1 MPDCRE
7 NCTPIVL
14 QEKSGDWVG
23 EVQRFDLGIMEQNS
37 TRQKGGTV
45 FTVMQKYA
53 EIIIDISHEKLDHP
67 FTYRIPEALLGKLA
81 PGDLVE
87 IPFGQGNKR
96 RTGYVV
102 ALTDR
107 CSCDPSL
114 IKEILAAAEQHAPT
128 EQGRAIE
135 LADWMRRRYG
145 STMITALKTVLP
157 VRHAS
162 KPLEKKE
169 IRLLLSEEEAAA
181 KCEFYRKKHQTAR
194 ERLLESLRRTPCQ
207 PYELVTKRLHISA
220 QTLRAMKEDGVL
232 AIDVEKSLRNP
243 AACVKTEKK
252 QIDLSPEQ
260 QAAVQ
265 SVCRDLDEGKSTTT
279 LLYGITGSG
288 KTEVYIAVIEH
299 VISLGRQAI
308 MLIPEIAL
316 TYQTLLR
323 FYRHFG
329 DRVSV
334 LHSALSEGEKADQ
347 FERARRGEIDV
358 IIGPRSAL
366 FTPFPDPGVIVMDEE
381 HENSYKN
388 ENMPKYHTREVAE
401 HMAKR
406 NGACLLLGSA
416 TPSLGTYYQAMQGRY
431 RLCRLERR
439 LTGGVLPQVQIVDL
453 RQELKEGNRSIFS
466 RSLQDL
472 IIDRLARREQVI
484 LFLNRRG
491 FAGFVSCRSCG
502 HVLKCPHC
510 DVALTQHGNTRMVCH
525 YCGYEQPLAR
535 HCPECGSQ
543 AISGFR
549 AGTEQVE
556 QMLGRAFPD
565 ARVLRMDAD
574 TTRKKGDYDKILSAF
589 ANEEADILIGTQM
602 IVKGHDFPNVTLVGI
617 LCADLSLY
625 GNDYRAAER
634 TFQLLTQA
642 AGRAGRGK
650 RPGEVVIQTYQPEHY
665 SIRHA
670 AAQDYEGFYREEMQ
684 YRSLMLYPPVWHMLA
699 IQIQGK
705 DEDTALGMANH
716 LRALFEKARMQQ
728 KEMTEAEKAKTQQ
741 DGTAER
747 GDSKTSRTV
756 VLGPAPASLGRARDF
771 YRFVIYVKDQKYDTL
786 IEWKDRAEQAVKE
799 ARFSKDVQ
807 VQFDFDPV
815 NPF

>member
-1 MPDCRE
+1 
-7 NCTPIVL
+7 
-14 QEKSGDWVG
+14 
-23 EVQRFDLGIMEQNS
+23 
-37 TRQKGGTV
+37 
-45 FTVMQKYA
+45 MQKYA
-53 EIIIDISHEKLDHP
+53 EVIIDISHEKLDHP
-67 FTYRIPEALLGKLA
+67 FTYRIPEELLGRLA

-102 ALTDR
+102 ALTDT
-107 CSCDPSL
+107 CSCNPSWV
-114 IKEILAAAEQHAPT
+114 KDILSAPEQHTPT
-128 EQGRAIE
+128 EQGKAIE
-135 LADWMRRRYG
+135 LAAWMRRRYG

-169 IRLLLSEEEAAA
+169 IRLLLNKEEGEA
-181 KCEFYRKKHQTAR
+181 KCAFYQKKHQTAR
-194 ERLLESLRRTPCQ
+194 ERLLESLLKTPAQ
-207 PYELVTKRLHISA
+207 PYELVTKRLHISP
-220 QTLRAMKEDGVL
+220 QTLRAMEKDGVL
-232 AIDVEKSLRNP
+232 EIYVEKSLRNP
-243 AACVKTEKK
+243 VAGVETKAQDIVM
-252 QIDLSPEQ
+252 SPEQ
-260 QAAVQ
+260 QEAVQ
-265 SVCRDLDEGKSTTT
+265 AVCQDLDEKRSTTT

-299 VISLGRQAI
+299 AITLGRQAV

-366 FTPFPDPGVIVMDEE
+366 FTPFPHLGVIVIDEE

-401 HMAKR
+401 HMAKK
-406 NGACLLLGSA
+406 NDACLLLGSA
-416 TPSLGTYYQAMQGRY
+416 TPSLSSYYQAMQGKY
-431 RLCRLERR
+431 RLCRLQRR
-439 LTGGVLPQVQIVDL
+439 LTGGTLPQVQIVDL
-453 RQELKEGNRSIFS
+453 RRELKEGNRSMFS
-466 RSLQDL
+466 RSLQEL
-472 IIDRLARREQVI
+472 IIDRLAREEQVI

-491 FAGFVSCRSCG
+491 FAGHVSCRACG

-510 DVALTQHGNTRMVCH
+510 DVALTQHGSTRMVCH
-525 YCGYEQPLAR
+525 YCGYEQPMTN
-535 HCPECGSQ
+535 HCPECGSH
-543 AISGFR
+543 AVSGFR
-549 AGTEQVE
+549 VGTEQVE
-556 QMLGRAFPD
+556 QMLHKAFPD

-574 TTRKKGDYDKILSAF
+574 TTRKKGDYDKILSSF

-650 RPGEVVIQTYQPEHY
+650 RPGEVVIQTYQPDHY
-665 SIRHA
+665 SIRYA
-670 AAQDYEGFYREEMQ
+670 AAQDYEGFYREEMA

-699 IQIQGK
+699 VQIQGK
-705 DEDTALGMANH
+705 DEDRALGAANY
-716 LRALFEKARMQQ
+716 LRELFEKIRAQKAAETESENTGSEHAESVRKRMP
-728 KEMTEAEKAKTQQ
+728 
-741 DGTAER
+741 
-747 GDSKTSRTV
+747 RTMV
-756 VLGPAPASLGRARDF
+756 MGPAPASLGRARDF

-786 IEWKDRAEQAVKE
+786 IEWKDGAEQAIKE
-799 ARFSKDVQ
+799 ACFAKDVQ

-815 NPF
+815 NPY

>member
-1 MPDCRE
+1 ML
-7 NCTPIVL
+7 N
-14 QEKSGDWVG
+14 
-23 EVQRFDLGIMEQNS
+23 
-37 TRQKGGTV
+37 
-45 FTVMQKYA
+45 YA
-53 EIIIDISHEKLDHP
+53 EVIIDISHEKLDHP
-67 FTYRIPEALLGKLA
+67 FTYRIPEELLGELA

-87 IPFGQGNKR
+87 IPFGKGNKR

-102 ALTDR
+102 ALTDK
-107 CSCDPSL
+107 CNCAPSL
-114 IKEILAAAEQHAPT
+114 VKEILSAPT
-128 EQGRAIE
+128 QHTPTEHGKAIE
-135 LADWMRRRYG
+135 LAAWMRRRYG

-169 IRLLLSEEEAAA
+169 VRLLLNKEEAAA
-181 KCEFYRKKHQTAR
+181 KCAFYEKKHQTAR
-194 ERLLESLRRTPCQ
+194 QRLLESLMETPCQ
-207 PYELVTKRLHISA
+207 PYELVTKRLHIST

-232 AIDVEKSLRNP
+232 EIYVEKSLRNP
-243 AACVKTEKK
+243 AAGVKREKLD
-252 QIDLSPEQ
+252 IVLSPEQ

-265 SVCRDLDEGKSTTT
+265 AVCQDLEAGVSTTT

-288 KTEVYIAVIEH
+288 KTEVYIAIIEH
-299 VISLGRQAI
+299 VISLGRQAV

-366 FTPFPDPGVIVMDEE
+366 FTPFPDLGMIVMDEE
-381 HENSYKN
+381 HETSYKN

-401 HMAKR
+401 HMAVR
-406 NGACLLLGSA
+406 NKACLLLGSA
-416 TPSLGTYYQAMQGRY
+416 TPSLGTYYQAMQGKY

-439 LTGGVLPQVQIVDL
+439 LTGGTLPQVQIVDL

-466 RSLQDL
+466 RSLQEL
-472 IIDRLARREQVI
+472 IIDRLAREEQVI

-510 DVALTQHGNTRMVCH
+510 DVALTQHGSTRMVCH
-525 YCGYEQPLAR
+525 YCGYEQPMTNR
-535 HCPECGSQ
+535 CPECGSN

-556 QMLGRAFPD
+556 QMLHKAFPT

-574 TTRKKGDYDKILSAF
+574 TTRKKGDYDKILSSF

-625 GNDYRAAER
+625 SNDYRAAER

-642 AGRAGRGK
+642 AGRAGRGR

-665 SIRHA
+665 SIRYA

-699 IQIQGK
+699 IQIQSK
-705 DEDTALGMANH
+705 DEDMALGMANR
-716 LRALFEKARMQQ
+716 LRAVFEKIRGEKTGEEARERAGD
-728 KEMTEAEKAKTQQ
+728 KAGEKA
-741 DGTAER
+741 
-747 GDSKTSRTV
+747 GDTKVSRTIV
-756 VLGPAPASLGRARDF
+756 MGPAPASLGRARDF

-786 IEWKDRAEQAVKE
+786 IEWKDAAEQAVKE
-799 ARFSKDVQ
+799 VRFAKEVQ

>member
-1 MPDCRE
+1 
-7 NCTPIVL
+7 
-14 QEKSGDWVG
+14 
-23 EVQRFDLGIMEQNS
+23 
-37 TRQKGGTV
+37 
-45 FTVMQKYA
+45 MQKYA
-53 EIIIDISHEKLDHP
+53 EVIIDISHEKLDHP
-67 FTYRIPEALLGKLA
+67 FTYRIPQELMGKLA

-96 RTGYVV
+96 RSGYVV
-102 ALTDR
+102 SLTDV
-107 CSCDPSL
+107 CSCNPSL
-114 IKEILAAAEQHAPT
+114 VKEILAVPEQHTPT
-128 EQGRAIE
+128 EQGKAIE
-135 LADWMRRRYG
+135 LAAWMRRRYG

-157 VRHAS
+157 VRHSS

-169 IRLLLSEEEAAA
+169 IRLLLDEEEAAA
-181 KCEFYRKKHQTAR
+181 KCAFYQKKHQTAR
-194 ERLLESLRRTPCQ
+194 ERLLESLRQTPCQ
-207 PYELVTKRLHISA
+207 PYELVTKRLHISI

-232 AIDVEKSLRNP
+232 EITVEKSLRNP
-243 AACVKTEKK
+243 AAGVKKDASTVS
-252 QIDLSPEQ
+252 LSPEQ
-260 QAAVQ
+260 QQAVQ
-265 SVCRDLDEGKSTTT
+265 AVCRDLEEGKSTTT

-288 KTEVYIAVIEH
+288 KTEVYIAIIEH
-299 VISLGRQAI
+299 VISLGRQAV

-366 FTPFPDPGVIVMDEE
+366 FTPFPNLGMIVMDEE

-401 HMAKR
+401 HMAVK

-416 TPSLGTYYQAMQGRY
+416 TPSLGTYYQAKQGKY
-431 RLCRLERR
+431 RLCRLQRR
-439 LTGGVLPQVQIVDL
+439 LTGGSLPQVQIVDL
-453 RQELKEGNRSIFS
+453 RHELKEGNRSIFS
-466 RSLQDL
+466 RSLQEM
-472 IIDRLARREQVI
+472 IIDRLAREEQVI

-491 FAGFVSCRSCG
+491 FAGHVSCRSCG

-525 YCGYEQPLAR
+525 YCGYEQPMASR
-535 HCPECGSQ
+535 CPECGSN

-556 QMLGRAFPD
+556 QMLHKAFPD

-574 TTRKKGDYDKILSAF
+574 TTRKKGDYDKILSSF

-625 GNDYRAAER
+625 SNDYRAAER

-650 RPGEVVIQTYQPEHY
+650 RPGEVIIQTYQPDHY
-665 SIRHA
+665 SIRYA

-684 YRSLMLYPPVWHMLA
+684 YRSLMLYPPVWHMMA
-699 IQIQGK
+699 VQIQSK
-705 DEDTALGMANH
+705 DEDAALGMANQ
-716 LRALFEKARMQQ
+716 LRALFERIREQKAGMA
-728 KEMTEAEKAKTQQ
+728 ENGNTEAERAGFTNK
-741 DGTAER
+741 G
-747 GDSKTSRTV
+747 TSRTMV
-756 VLGPAPASLGRARDF
+756 MGPAPASLGRARDF

-799 ARFSKDVQ
+799 VRFVKDVQ

-815 NPF
+815 NPY